1 MKHGLSKRDVDILEE
16 KGLWKA
22 SSHLHRAVKK
32 LIRKNLPLEIR
43 YIKEAHRIIF
53 TTAHQESM
61 AGRYRTDNPEL
72 KRIDGSLLIISHWQ
86 HISRD
91 IAELDSELKKETRN
105 IRPPKTEREYKK
117 TITIA
122 AQLSHWLACIHT
134 FENGNG
140 RSSRLL
146 LNAVLLRVGLPEVA
160 IRKKKPQYLRAMLQA
175 DNRDFSL
182 LEKIITDGVLE
193 NKKQQ
198 LKIAQRK
205 QTRR

>member
-72 KRIDGSLLIISHWQ
+72 KRIDGSLLIISHW
-86 HISRD
+86 
-91 IAELDSELKKETRN
+91 
-105 IRPPKTEREYKK
+105 
-117 TITIA
+117 
-122 AQLSHWLACIHT
+122 LSYIHP

-160 IRKKKPQYLRAMLQA
+160 IRKKKPQFLRAMLQA